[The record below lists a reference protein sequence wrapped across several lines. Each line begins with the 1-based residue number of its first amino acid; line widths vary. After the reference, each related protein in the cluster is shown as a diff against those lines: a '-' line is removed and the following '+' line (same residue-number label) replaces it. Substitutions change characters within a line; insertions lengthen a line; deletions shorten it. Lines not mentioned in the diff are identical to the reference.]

1 MHGRVVR
8 ERRARDVQP
17 RDGFAEVVIDRHEP
31 QREDVPR
38 GGRVVVA
45 RRRRRLGD
53 ASEARHRDAST
64 DDVISTNARAVRYR
78 VVASASRVSRSPIA
92 PTRGGVS
99 CEGTSR
105 PCARGGK

>member
-53 ASEARHRDAST
+53 ASEARHRDAPT

-78 VVASASRVSRSPIA
+78 VVASASRISRSPITQ
-92 PTRGGVS
+92 TRGGVS
-99 CEGTSR
+99 CE
-105 PCARGGK
+105 